1 MHDGGEARV
10 GDGAEAALPRSA
22 SLLFPDHGT
31 LIHVNAP
38 KIQILKDDIM
48 FLEYTR
54 AIITNR
60 GAASR
65 CQGCQQLIQFLDL
78 YTYLTNLGCRQISA
92 LLSKGAANLRRLGN
106 TALGFCSS
114 NEPPQY
120 ISIKYYGQLP

>member
-48 FLEYTR
+48 FLEYTK
-54 AIITNR
+54 AIIPNR

-65 CQGCQQLIQFLDL
+65 CQGCQQLIQFLNL
-78 YTYLTNLGCRQISA
+78 TNLTNLGCRQISA
-92 LLSKGAANLRRLGN
+92 LLSKGGANLKRLGN

-114 NEPPQY
+114 NE
-120 ISIKYYGQLP
+120 LPF